1 MITRFGHIFVLGAL
15 ALALLVTGCG
25 SQQDDSVAEPNP
37 GSGITPVPLEET
49 AEPTTAP
56 PAEVT
61 VPDVIGIYP
70 DEATDLLRA
79 AGLAVDTKP
88 VKGDADPAAS
98 SVEDGQVYGQTP
110 AAGQVVPG
118 GTTVEVRFRWDR
130 M

>member
-1 MITRFGHIFVLGAL
+1 MLTRVRHIAILL
-15 ALALLVTGCG
+15 ALALVLLVAGCG
-25 SQQDDSVAEPNP
+25 SKDGDGATTS
-37 GSGITPVPLEET
+37 GTDSGITPVPLEET
-49 AEPTTAP
+49 AEPTTPP

-61 VPDVIGIYP
+61 VPDVIGMYP

-88 VKGDADPAAS
+88 VKGGTDPASA
-98 SVEDGQVYGQTP
+98 SVEDGEVYGQTP
-110 AAGQVVPG
+110 AAGEVVPG